1 MLANAPI
8 PLKRRAASAESF
20 GRNLSVDNTSLSRAV
35 SRRDNGISRGST
47 CGRNQTLKIVLITLV
62 RVATMLV
69 PIPASGGYAGDGV
82 ILMCAFLMGLVNA
95 AFA

>member
-1 MLANAPI
+1 M
-8 PLKRRAASAESF
+8 R
-20 GRNLSVDNTSLSRAV
+20 
-35 SRRDNGISRGST
+35 
-47 CGRNQTLKIVLITLV
+47 RNQTLKIVLITLV

-69 PIPASGGYAGDGV
+69 PIPASGGYAGDGM